1 MFSIIYLLR
10 GFSFLNYTLKIVTSD
25 LSIGYIK
32 LNTKTQNIFCCVNEN
47 LITFLSIHF
56 DRGDKKTEGEKKFSF
71 LKCIQKSNVIK
82 KTWLHSMNFTFFTE
96 EIITIS

>member
-1 MFSIIYLLR
+1 M
-10 GFSFLNYTLKIVTSD
+10 
-25 LSIGYIK
+25 K

-47 LITFLSIHF
+47 LMTFLCTLT
-56 DRGDKKTEGEKKFSF
+56 GGTNKQKEKKKFSF